1 MERTVTCALQ
11 GPPRDPSPGQ
21 STPRPLDEVGE
32 LGGPLR
38 MGWRESSSPPRGP
51 WRPLGGCLCQPWGF
65 EANMQRSQPHTRPWA
80 QSHTCAQAY
89 THVHGH
95 MCACIRHACTHRIT
109 CVRMCTQLPMCNT
122 PACTVMCT
130 RAQTCT
136 RSHMRAHVHTRTL
149 FRCVSVPRTQI
160 LLSRSPTPTPAPPAS
175 SQADLLP
182 SRRLPVEHEEAQTPH
197 ISSWIS
203 LPCQKSSRL
212 GQMPPLPTLS

>member
-1 MERTVTCALQ
+1 
-11 GPPRDPSPGQ
+11 
-21 STPRPLDEVGE
+21 
-32 LGGPLR
+32 

-51 WRPLGGCLCQPWGF
+51 RRPLGGCLCQPWGF
-65 EANMQRSQPHTRPWA
+65 EANMLLCRGHSCTHGHGHSHTRVHKPT
-80 QSHTCAQAY
+80 HMCTVTCVHVSD
-89 THVHGH
+89 THVHTESPVYA
-95 MCACIRHACTHRIT
+95 CAHSYPCATHLHAPSC
-109 CVRMCTQLPMCNT
+109 
-122 PACTVMCT
+122 
-130 RAQTCT
+130 
-136 RSHMRAHVHTRTL
+136 AHVHRHAHAATCVHTCTHAH
-149 FRCVSVPRTQI
+149 FRCVSIPRTQI